1 MFGIG
6 MPELIIIL
14 AVALIVIGP
23 KKLPD
28 LAKSLG
34 RALGEFK
41 KATND
46 LKDSIYIDD
55 EIKDVKKTVR
65 DFNRNTHPSI
75 SKVLPDEQGSEGSSA
90 DEAADRSAE
99 KNTKPESPESE
110 TPESENADPM
120 DKLKRAF
127 DEMNQKADNSAAAP
141 NESDTKTHTS

>member
-46 LKDSIYIDD
+46 LKDSIYVDN
-55 EIKDVKKTVR
+55 EIKDVKETFEKIKADT
-65 DFNRNTHPSI
+65 RNAVT
-75 SKVLPDEQGSEGSSA
+75 E
-90 DEAADRSAE
+90 
-99 KNTKPESPESE
+99 KPETKERSEKDHRDKAEAEATSPPAE
-110 TPESENADPM
+110 PLDQV
-120 DKLKRAF
+120 KHAF
-127 DEMNQKADNSAAAP
+127 DEMNQQVADSDP
-141 NESDTKTHTS
+141 NPSETKPKNRES

>member
-14 AVALIVIGP
+14 IVALIVIGP

-46 LKDSIYIDD
+46 LKDSIYIDS
-55 EIKDVKKTVR
+55 EINDVKESIKNVTSDTPTSNSKT
-65 DFNRNTHPSI
+65 
-75 SKVLPDEQGSEGSSA
+75 SA
-90 DEAADRSAE
+90 LKKEAADTAV
-99 KNTKPESPESE
+99 
-110 TPESENADPM
+110 DQH
-120 DKLKRAF
+120 DKTDQNDKKDDDQPGANPLDNVKAAF
-127 DEMNQKADNSAAAP
+127 DEMNKKGDDSPADSSEAKTKSNS
-141 NESDTKTHTS
+141 

>member
-55 EIKDVKKTVR
+55 DIKDVKNTIK
-65 DFNRNTHPSI
+65 DFKRNTHPSI
-75 SKVLPDEQGSEGSSA
+75 SKVFQDEQASDGSSA

-99 KNTKPESPESE
+99 KNPKPENA
-110 TPESENADPM
+110 ESENADPM

-127 DEMNQKADNSAAAP
+127 DEMNQKAENSTAAP
-141 NESDTKTHTS
+141 NESDSKNHTS

>member
-41 KATND
+41 RATND
-46 LKDSIYIDD
+46 LKESIYLEDEVKDIKNTVKNFKKDTHPYLSTIDD
-55 EIKDVKKTVR
+55 DEKSAKKPAGDKDENDPAEAKR
-65 DFNRNTHPSI
+65 
-75 SKVLPDEQGSEGSSA
+75 SEAEDTKA
-90 DEAADRSAE
+90 DNEDSVD
-99 KNTKPESPESE
+99 S
-110 TPESENADPM
+110 M
-120 DKLKRAF
+120 DKLKSAF
-127 DEMNQKADNSAAAP
+127 DEMNQKADNPAEASS
-141 NESDTKTHTS
+141 ESQPKTHTS